1 MRLSGLGL
9 GLAAL
14 TALGLAAPLRAEDGF
29 ARYQFNT
36 NRNETNQ
43 AMSRMMDLR
52 ERLRH
57 VQSFAEGCS
66 VTRDLIA
73 TERTVQVLAERQ
85 ANLAR
90 QLGEDVVGQAAVDLH
105 NEVMEERQRLEREL
119 LPKCEG
125 S

>member
-1 MRLSGLGL
+1 MRIGGLGM

-14 TALGLAAPLRAEDGF
+14 AAVGLGAPARAEDRL
-29 ARYQFNT
+29 ARYLFNT

-57 VQSFAEGCS
+57 VQSFAEGCG

-85 ANLAR
+85 VHLAQ
-90 QLGEDVVGQAAVDLH
+90 QLGEDVVGQAASDLH

>member
-1 MRLSGLGL
+1 MRMDGMGM
-9 GLAAL
+9 GLATLAM
-14 TALGLAAPLRAEDGF
+14 LGLAAPLHAEDRF

-52 ERLRH
+52 ERLGH

-73 TERTVQVLAERQ
+73 TERTVQVLAEKQ
-85 ANLAR
+85 VYLAQ
-90 QLGEDVVGQAAVDLH
+90 QLGEDVVGQAAAELH

-125 S
+125 H